1 MLAVI
6 TVGGWNILLTFIASF
21 CFTFILQK
29 ILPEKDGKPPNYGGI
44 AVFASFWL
52 GFFTMFP
59 VLLFNSPQ
67 WNIFL
72 ASAIVLLTGIIDDYF
87 ELKPWQK
94 TLGILI
100 AANVIYFYTDV
111 AFSSVLI
118 AEVPAWLFDSLAYV
132 LTIAWIYFVTN
143 AMNLLDGLDGLVSS
157 VATTSLVTLT
167 VMIYISSLSI
177 RLTLIMMLVLLA
189 ASILG
194 FLPFNWFPAKIYL
207 GDTGALFI
215 GFMFA
220 TLTVYNL
227 KNISIFSLIVPIL
240 FYAVPLFDTSY
251 AIGRRFLN
259 GQSMVERDE
268 DHLHHRLLR
277 QGFTVPQIVILMIG
291 ITLVFSVFA
300 IFSQIY
306 HQFRWVFIFLSGG
319 LIVLLTVFMSR
330 LDKK

>member
-1 MLAVI
+1 
-6 TVGGWNILLTFIASF
+6 
-21 CFTFILQK
+21 
-29 ILPEKDGKPPNYGGI
+29 
-44 AVFASFWL
+44 
-52 GFFTMFP
+52 MFP

-251 AIGRRFLN
+251 AIVRRFLN

-300 IFSQIY
+300 IFSQLY

-330 LDKK
+330 LDNK

>member
-21 CFTFILQK
+21 CITFILAK
-29 ILPEKDGKPPNYGGI
+29 ILPSKDGKPPNYGGT

-59 VLLFNSPQ
+59 VLLFTSPQ

-72 ASAIVLLTGIIDDYF
+72 ASSIVLITGIIDDYF

-111 AFSSVLI
+111 AFSSILI
-118 AEVPAWLFDSLAYV
+118 ADVPVWLFDTLAYV
-132 LTIAWIYFVTN
+132 LTIGWIYFVTN

-157 VATTSLVTLT
+157 VSTTSLITLT
-167 VMIYISSLSI
+167 IMTYISSLSI
-177 RLTLIMMLVLLA
+177 RLTFIMMLVLLA
-189 ASILG
+189 AAILG
-194 FLPFNWFPAKIYL
+194 FLPFNWHPAKIYL

-227 KNISIFSLIVPIL
+227 KNVSVFSLIVPIL

-251 AIGRRFLN
+251 AIIRRFLT
-259 GQSMVERDE
+259 GRSMVEKDE

-277 QGFTVPQIVILMIG
+277 QGFTVPEIVLLMIA
-291 ITLVFSVFA
+291 ITIVFSVFA
-300 IFSQIY
+300 IFSQLY
-306 HQFRWVFIFLSGG
+306 HQLRWFFIFLSGG
-319 LIVLLTVFMSR
+319 LILLLTLFMSG